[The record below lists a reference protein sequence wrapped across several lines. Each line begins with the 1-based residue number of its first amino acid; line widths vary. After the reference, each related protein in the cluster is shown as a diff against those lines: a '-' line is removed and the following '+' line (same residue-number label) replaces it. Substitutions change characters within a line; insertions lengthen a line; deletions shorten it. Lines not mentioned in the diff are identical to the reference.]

1 VGGGGGI
8 AGNVYINGNVGIGAL
23 SSASNKLNIQ
33 SPVTKLN
40 SYTNISYTYPTSSVL
55 IRNTTNAS
63 TLADRSCLINFQ
75 KNGLS
80 GSYWDQLAAINM
92 GLNDGQGTSLD
103 FQVAYANGTGQYNYI
118 NALTL
123 QSTSLTNSIVGINT
137 ATPVTTLDVSGAI
150 RVRSE
155 IQIGADGAF
164 EIERSTTSK
173 TLFIQHFSNPAANVC
188 FINNS
193 PGRTT
198 RVGIDTTTP
207 GYSLDI
213 SGGNGAHIQTT
224 DPQLTIRTNRP
235 VYNASKAA
243 IQFFT
248 SESTNP
254 MGRIECLDRSTGN
267 GIFQNDMIFYSGL
280 NVTNVERMRI
290 LANGSVGIGTSTPT
304 STLTVN
310 GQTKS
315 LRNTSSSTLSGSLAT
330 AAFNVD
336 TVYSLPATSYVS
348 SLSWSSQTT
357 SGYNQNAFLG
367 SKRESVSSFGSVIIG
382 VGSSDLTINQEFLF
396 HANGNAYCPGT
407 WQTSSD
413 VRLKTDITDA
423 DLNICYDNMKKLKLR
438 RWKWRNDEIPELMKI
453 DKHQL
458 GWIAQELEEIS
469 PNSVSTTSMYGIDDC
484 KHIETIQI
492 QSFMYGTIQKL
503 MNITEQQQIIIEQ
516 LQQRIQVLES
526 K

>member
-40 SYTNISYTYPTSSVL
+40 SYTNINYTYPTSSVL

-92 GLNDGQGTSLD
+92 GLTDNHGTSLD
-103 FQVAYANGTGQYNYI
+103 FQVAYANGTGVYNYI

-248 SESTNP
+248 LEGTNP
-254 MGRIECLDRSTGN
+254 MGKIECLDRSTGN

-290 LANGSVGIGTSTPT
+290 LANGNVGIGTNAPTTVLDVNGTT
-304 STLTVN
+304 STNKMLIRTHDYTRTLTS
-310 GQTKS
+310 TS
-315 LRNTSSSTLSGSLAT
+315 YTANTWTNIIPDGTLVAFATYVVTFYYNATNTPWGLSTSFLFTPVDTNSGSNYLSGAAVLTSTHDSSTSDYQIFVRGKSAGGST
-330 AAFNVD
+330 AGVD
-336 TVYSLPATSYVS
+336 
-348 SLSWSSQTT
+348 
-357 SGYNQNAFLG
+357 
-367 SKRESVSSFGSVIIG
+367 I
-382 VGSSDLTINQEFLF
+382 
-396 HANGNAYCPGT
+396 
-407 WQTSSD
+407 
-413 VRLKTDITDA
+413 
-423 DLNICYDNMKKLKLR
+423 
-438 RWKWRNDEIPELMKI
+438 KI
-453 DKHQL
+453 
-458 GWIAQELEEIS
+458 S
-469 PNSVSTTSMYGIDDC
+469 STTA
-484 KHIETIQI
+484 T
-492 QSFMYGTIQKL
+492 GTVVIKAYR
-503 MNITEQQQIIIEQ
+503 II
-516 LQQRIQVLES
+516 
-526 K
+526 